1 MPKKAAQHLD
11 DEATLQMIYEGTKGA
26 YIVFRSEGEV
36 EAETSIEDHEITI
49 NFNVTEEKNNE
60 EKAHIYYL
68 KEDLTYDTIRV
79 FVNEDEIPFS
89 KVTHM

>member
-1 MPKKAAQHLD
+1 
-11 DEATLQMIYEGTKGA
+11 MIYEGTKGA